1 MKGGENEMLSAQTKS
16 GKRICLGYDYKKETL
31 LYLRN
36 KEEFICPICGEDV
49 LLKLGDQRI
58 FHFAH
63 KQGGTCRDFYEN
75 ETPYH
80 MEGKKQLY
88 QWLIRQKIPSVLEY
102 YDKEIGQRPDIM
114 FEHQGKKY
122 ALEYQCSTLPEKV
135 FSKRTQRYLE
145 KEYIPLWIISSSHIH
160 AKKRNITALSNFHY
174 YFLRSTSTGYLYIP
188 SYCPEKHLF
197 QLVEPITSYSIKN
210 VFAHFSLYLPNNLK
224 LDGLLE
230 PSRKHQLNLSSW
242 NSEIEKFNLHLTLH
256 PGKAL
261 QPFLHEIYN
270 KNLNLFLLPPE
281 IGLPVPH
288 SISIQ
293 TAPMIWQTYVFLDVL
308 ARKNP
313 NDLIT
318 LQEIKTHFIKRLN
331 RNDIILRKLPQLE
344 AINPLCAVI
353 EYLQHLVRLGIL
365 SRKGENLFQLKKKI
379 IIPRSNREKEEA
391 KILFY
396 QKNNRILS
404 EI

>member
-1 MKGGENEMLSAQTKS
+1 MLSAQTKS
-16 GKRICLGYDYKKETL
+16 GKRICLGFDYKKDTL
-31 LYLRN
+31 LNLRS
-36 KEEFICPICGEDV
+36 KEEFICPICGEGV
-49 LLKLGDQRI
+49 SLKLGDQRI

-63 KQGGTCRDFYEN
+63 KQGGQCRDFYEN
-75 ETPYH
+75 ESQYH

-88 QWLIRQKIPSVLEY
+88 QWLIQQKTPSVLEY
-102 YDKEIGQRPDIM
+102 YDKEIQQRPDIM
-114 FEHQGKKY
+114 FEHKGKKY

-135 FSKRTQRYLE
+135 FIKRTQRYLE
-145 KEYIPLWIISSSHIH
+145 KDYIPLWIISSSHIH
-160 AKKRNITALSNFHY
+160 TKKRNITALSNFHY
-174 YFLRSTSTGYLYIP
+174 FFLRSTSTGYLYIP

-210 VFAHFSLYLPNNLK
+210 VFAHFSFYLPNDLK

-230 PSRKHQLNLSSW
+230 PSRKQQHSLSSW
-242 NSEIEKFNLHLTLH
+242 NREIEKFNLNLTLH
-256 PGKAL
+256 PGKAQ
-261 QPFLHEIYN
+261 QPFLQEIYN

-288 SISIQ
+288 SISIH
-293 TAPMIWQTYVFLDVL
+293 TAPMIWQTYLFLDVL
-308 ARKNP
+308 ASKNP

-318 LQEIKTHFIKRLN
+318 LQEIKAHLKKRLN
-331 RNDIILRKLPQLE
+331 RKDIILRKLPQLE
-344 AINPLCAVI
+344 EINPLIALI

-365 SRKGENLFQLKKKI
+365 SRIGENHFQLQQKI

-396 QKNNRILS
+396 QKNQLILS
-404 EI
+404 GK